1 MKKEQMNKLAKLNG
15 HEIESVKDI
24 NSQEMVLEDVN
35 GAGNG
40 SSTEQHKIVGGG
52 QQIEDDDEH
61 ELHEEDEEGAEY
73 LMPNGANHHQHQ
85 KMQVEYREKDG
96 GIIDLKQQQYQMA
109 LMQQQ

>member
-1 MKKEQMNKLAKLNG
+1 MNKLAKLNG

-73 LMPNGANHHQHQ
+73 LMPNGANHHHQHQ

-96 GIIDLKQQQYQMA
+96 GIIDLKQ
-109 LMQQQ
+109 